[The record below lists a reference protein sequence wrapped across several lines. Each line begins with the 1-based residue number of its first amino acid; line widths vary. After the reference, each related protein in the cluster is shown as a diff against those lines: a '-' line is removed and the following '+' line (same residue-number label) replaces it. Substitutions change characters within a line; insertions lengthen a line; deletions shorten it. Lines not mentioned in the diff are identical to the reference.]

1 MPSNEINYI
10 ATIPIETTTS
20 TLSTKE
26 VPQPIYGNNIGTI
39 PESSSRDLTGFTL
52 DQDTPEWLKLDF
64 AKIASDIKEN
74 SISMSIPVS
83 KDKSSNFY
91 PEFDRV
97 DSDEDEAAFLD
108 KIHRSSH
115 SGYLNI
121 KCTKAYF
128 FEFHYMLE

>member
-1 MPSNEINYI
+1 MTGS
-10 ATIPIETTTS
+10 TI
-20 TLSTKE
+20 
-26 VPQPIYGNNIGTI
+26 
-39 PESSSRDLTGFTL
+39 

-64 AKIASDIKEN
+64 AKIASDIKAN
-74 SISMSIPVS
+74 SISISIPVS

-97 DSDEDEAAFLD
+97 DSNEDQADILD

-121 KCTKAYF
+121 KCTKGYF
-128 FEFHYMLE
+128 LNFIMY